1 MSTKIKK
8 EPIINHYTLRQ
19 YHDTVND
26 IVRLLSEP
34 FTNECQYIKIDF
46 EYKENNPF
54 VEIGIDRNEIEVII
68 NFYDSET
75 INVSVYS
82 NFTGRRLQRDF
93 KQFDTDMLGE
103 ELTHYLDDMVGVK
116 YDS

>member
-1 MSTKIKK
+1 MTLKIKK
-8 EPIINHYTLRQ
+8 EPTINNYIFRHY
-19 YHDTVND
+19 HNTVND

-34 FTNECQYIKIDF
+34 FTDECQSIEIYF
-46 EYKENNPF
+46 EYKKNNPF
-54 VEIGIDRNEIEVII
+54 VEIEIHRNDIEIII

-82 NFTGRRLQRDF
+82 NFTGRRLQSDF
-93 KQFDTDMLGE
+93 KQFDTDLLGK
-103 ELTHYLDDMVGVK
+103 ELTDYLDDMVGVN